1 MINNGQTVVLTND
14 EYREVLNEI
23 CEIYKFNDRNT
34 WLTVDEC
41 KKLEKRNKLIDV
53 IWFYLWLLEMNE
65 NPIKDN
71 RDTLDYIDNFLEE
84 HLVITKT

>member
-23 CEIYKFNDRNT
+23 SEIYKFNDRNT
-34 WLTVDEC
+34 WITVDEC

-65 NPIKDN
+65 NPNKDD